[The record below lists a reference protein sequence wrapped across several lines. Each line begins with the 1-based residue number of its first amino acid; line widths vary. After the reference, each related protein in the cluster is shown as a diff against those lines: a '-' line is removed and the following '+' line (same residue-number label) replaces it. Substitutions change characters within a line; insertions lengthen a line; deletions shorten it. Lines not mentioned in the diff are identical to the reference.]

1 MTQCVEIVKLN
12 TDNPQKAMDII
23 NGTTATLASNAYVV
37 KDIDIRVEPESRILT
52 WAIIK
57 YT

>member
-1 MTQCVEIVKLN
+1 MQVKILKLN

-23 NGTTATLASNAYVV
+23 NKATSDLVV
-37 KDIDIRVEPESRILT
+37 NVYIIKDIDIRVDPESRILT
-52 WAIIK
+52 WAFIK

>member
-1 MTQCVEIVKLN
+1 MQVEILKLN

-23 NGTTATLASNAYVV
+23 NDATAKLASNAYVV

>member
-1 MTQCVEIVKLN
+1 MQVEILKLN

-23 NGTTATLASNAYVV
+23 NGTTANLASNAYVV